1 MKFHAYHGCLDFEK
15 RDGNTFLVNLILE
28 LNTEKAEISD
38 KLEDTLN
45 YQDVYDVVKREIEIP
60 SNLIEHAARRI
71 FDALIGNFPQIIHL
85 NLRLSKLNP
94 PLGGDVES
102 VSVELDN
109 KAPL

>member
-1 MKFHAYHGCLDFEK
+1 MNFHAYHGCLDFEK
-15 RDGNTFLVNLILE
+15 REGNTFLVNLILE

-45 YQDVYDVVKREIEIP
+45 YQVVYDVVKHEMEIP

-71 FDALIGNFPQIIHL
+71 FDALIENFPQILHL

-94 PLGGDVES
+94 PLGGDVKS
-102 VSVELDN
+102 VSVEIRKN
-109 KAPL
+109 Y